1 MPKDPNTPGFHLPW
15 FHKDPE
21 EEARRAEEARGRAEL
36 LALSQK
42 NRIEEQ
48 ARQQRDQA
56 LLMQGGIPS
65 QAQERLKEIGAAG
78 SEGIL
83 FTSDLSPDEAALLRR
98 EGFRPRGLVTG
109 SAMYH
114 VGQAYA
120 SAYQDSQ
127 VNVLSDAYDEATR
140 LAVSRMRQEL
150 QLIGAHGVVGVR
162 LELVRHEW
170 ADATVEVQVIGTAV
184 EGPGL
189 PPKEPWMC
197 DLSGQEW
204 YALHRAGYQPV
215 GLVWGHCAWF
225 ILTTQNDEWIHQ
237 SWSNQEMTHWS
248 HALSNARHIAMRS
261 LIEQTKRQHGIGVA
275 GVKITRRLDEVR
287 LYGNDGNPAYER
299 EHHNLVVAIIGTA
312 IKVRAGAPAGVKPT
326 VQVLSLLDGRL
337 SAVGLGAADAKI
349 E

>member
-1 MPKDPNTPGFHLPW
+1 MPKEPNKPGFHLPW

-21 EEARRAEEARGRAEL
+21 EEARRAVEKQRQLEQQALAAGARYAEQQRQQTD
-36 LALSQK
+36 LALLS
-42 NRIEEQ
+42 R
-48 ARQQRDQA
+48 
-56 LLMQGGIPS
+56 GGIPS

-98 EGFRPRGLVTG
+98 EGYRARGLVTG

-120 SAYQDSQ
+120 SAYQDSE
-127 VNVLSDAYDEATR
+127 VNVLSNAYDEVTR
-140 LAVSRMRQEL
+140 LAVGRLGQEL
-150 QLIGAHGVVGVR
+150 KLIGAHGVVGVR
-162 LELVRHEW
+162 LELIRHEW
-170 ADATVEVQVIGTAV
+170 ANGTVEVQVIGTAV
-184 EGPGL
+184 EGPG
-189 PPKEPWMC
+189 PAPSEPWMC

-204 YALHRAGYQPV
+204 YALHRAGYEPV

-225 ILTTQNDEWIHQ
+225 ILTTQQDEWIHM
-237 SWSNQEMTHWS
+237 SWSNQELTHWS
-248 HALSNARHIAMRS
+248 HALSHARHVAMRS
-261 LIEQTKRQHGIGVA
+261 LKERTKLHHGTGVA

-287 LYGNDGNPAYER
+287 LTGYDNNPAYDR

-312 IKVRAGAPAGVKPT
+312 IKIRPGAPSAVTPT

-337 SAVGLGAADAKI
+337 SSVGLGATDAAI